1 MERKKLK
8 TIQLEPWQSV
18 LLGLLMV
25 LAITYAA
32 LFLQP
37 GTAAELHAAL
47 MKNKVCILLN
57 TLPVAAVFCLLY
69 ALIGNVFW
77 TGGVTWLT
85 FLLMSYGNYL
95 KIVYRQDPLI
105 FADLAQIS
113 EALTAVSDFDI
124 QLNTTVLFGI
134 AFVTICFAVAGAV
147 LRDKKSSIRSRL
159 LLLVCVIVLSVAADR
174 LLYNADQYAS
184 RNIYYNKIEKTDDAN
199 HVMTSGEVSFIYYF
213 CYSHNRYGIQRPE
226 NYSEELVT
234 QSAKAYGGGTEPAD
248 AESPHIIMVML
259 EAFSDISSG
268 EMFSFDA
275 DEDPM
280 KNYHLYS
287 ASQNAVSGKVI
298 VPNDCAGTANTEFD
312 VLTGVQTKMVADG
325 SIPFFS
331 IHKDRESIA
340 SVLSAAGYQ
349 TVFTHPGHSWYY
361 NRQNVYRS
369 LGFRELYFSEAYEDA
384 EMVGTLVSDK
394 SVGDFLIKRFEENRE
409 NGDQPI
415 FEFAVTIQN
424 HMPYA
429 KGRYGDNDSKGIEVP
444 ASVALSESGRE
455 QLGIYLDGVEAGD
468 RLIGQLIEYFRS
480 DEEPVILAFFGDHL
494 PSLGEDYAVYREL
507 GMDIGLTDSAENILL
522 THETPYLI
530 YANEQAMRCES
541 VKAAMGGGTQIIS
554 ANYLGAELL
563 EMSGFSRNDAYFD
576 FLCQSRNQVNGLW
589 GDIAVLP
596 DGDGYR
602 TADRSG
608 VDPEI
613 DSIWTL
619 MQYWGYSRMH

>member
-8 TIQLEPWQSV
+8 TIQLKTWQSV
-18 LLGLLMV
+18 LLALLMI
-25 LAITYAA
+25 LGITYAA

-47 MKNKVCILLN
+47 MKNKICILLN
-57 TLPVAAVFCLLY
+57 GLPVAAVFCLLY
-69 ALIGNVFW
+69 TLIGNVFW

-95 KIVYRQDPLI
+95 KIVYRQDALV
-105 FADLAQIS
+105 FADLVQIS

-124 QLNTTVLFGI
+124 RLSATVLFII
-134 AFVTICFAVAGAV
+134 AFAALCFAIAGV
-147 LRDKKSSIRSRL
+147 VFKDKKRSIRSRL
-159 LLLVCVIVLSVAADR
+159 LLLVCIIVLSAVADR
-174 LLYNADQYAS
+174 LLYNANQYSA
-184 RNIYYNKIEKTDDAN
+184 RDIYYNKIGKTDDAN
-199 HVMTSGEVSFIYYF
+199 HALTSGEVGFIYYF
-213 CYSHNRYGIQRPE
+213 CYSHNRYGFQRPE

-234 QSAKAYGGGTEPAD
+234 QSAKAYGGGTELAD
-248 AESPHIIMVML
+248 AESSHVIMVML
-259 EAFSDISSG
+259 EAFSDISNG

-280 KNYHLYS
+280 KNYNLYS
-287 ASQNAVSGKVI
+287 TSQNAVSGKVI

-325 SIPFFS
+325 SIPFFN
-331 IHKDRESIA
+331 IRKDRESIA
-340 SVLSAAGYQ
+340 SVLSSAGYQ
-349 TVFTHPGHSWYY
+349 TVFAHPGHNWYY

-369 LGFRELYFSEAYEDA
+369 LGFDELYFSEAYEDA

-394 SVGDFLIKRFEENRE
+394 SVGDFLIRRFEENRE

-424 HMPYA
+424 HMPYT
-429 KGRYGDNDSKGIEVP
+429 KGRYGDNENKGIEVP
-444 ASVALSESGRE
+444 ASVKLSESARE
-455 QLGIYLDGVEAGD
+455 QLGIYLDGVKAGD
-468 RLIGQLIEYFRS
+468 RLIGQLIEYFQS
-480 DEEPVILAFFGDHL
+480 DAEPVILVFFGDHL
-494 PSLGEDYAVYREL
+494 PSLGEEYAAYREL
-507 GMDIGLTDSAENILL
+507 GMSTGLTDSAESILL

-541 VKAAMGGGTQIIS
+541 VKAAMSGGTQIIS

-563 EMSGFSRNDAYFD
+563 EMTGFSRNDAYFD
-576 FLCQSRNQVNGLW
+576 FLCQSRKQVNGLW

-602 TADRSG
+602 TADRNS

-613 DSIWTL
+613 DRIWTL

>member
-1 MERKKLK
+1 MKRKKLK
-8 TIQLEPWQSV
+8 TIQLKTWQSAALA
-18 LLGLLMV
+18 LLIVMG
-25 LAITYAA
+25 ITYAA

-37 GTAAELHAAL
+37 GTAVELHTAL
-47 MKNKVCILLN
+47 MKNKICILLN

-77 TGGVTWLT
+77 TGGVAWVV

-95 KIVYRQDPLI
+95 KIVYRQDPLT

-124 QLNTTVLFGI
+124 RLSTTVLSGI
-134 AFVTICFAVAGAV
+134 AFATLCFAIAGIIFK
-147 LRDKKSSIRSRL
+147 DKKSGIRSRL
-159 LLLVCVIVLSVAADR
+159 LLLVCIIVLSIAADR
-174 LLYNADQYAS
+174 LLYNADQYAA

-199 HVMTSGEVSFIYYF
+199 RVLTSGEVGFIYYF
-213 CYSHNRYGIQRPE
+213 CYSHNRYGFQRPE

-234 QSAKAYGGGTEPAD
+234 ESAKAYGGGTELAD
-248 AESPHIIMVML
+248 AESPHVVMVML
-259 EAFSDISSG
+259 EAFSDISNG
-268 EMFSFDA
+268 EMFCFDA

-280 KNYHLYS
+280 KNYNLYA
-287 ASQNAVSGKVI
+287 ASQNALSGKVI

-340 SVLSAAGYQ
+340 SVLSSAGYQ
-349 TVFTHPGHSWYY
+349 TVFTHPGHNWYY

-369 LGFRELYFSEAYEDA
+369 LGFDELYFSEAYEDA
-384 EMVGTLVSDK
+384 EMVGTLVSDR
-394 SVGDFLIKRFEENRE
+394 SVGDFLINRFEDNRE

-424 HMPYA
+424 HMPYT
-429 KGRYGDNDSKGIEVP
+429 KGRYGDNENKGIEVP
-444 ASVALSESGRE
+444 ASVKLSENGRE
-455 QLGIYLDGVEAGD
+455 QLGIYLDGVKAGD
-468 RLIGQLIEYFRS
+468 RLIGQLIEYFQS
-480 DEEPVILAFFGDHL
+480 DAEPVILAFFGDHL

-507 GMDIGLTDSAENILL
+507 GMSTGLTDSAENILS

-563 EMSGFSRNDAYFD
+563 EILGFSHNDAYFD
-576 FLCQSRNQVNGLW
+576 FLCQSRHQINGLW
-589 GDIAVLP
+589 EDIAVLP
-596 DGDGYR
+596 NGDGYR
-602 TADRSG
+602 TADRSD